1 MKRASLRKPHDRR
14 WITFSLFLTFLFAIT
29 SQVFASPITVSGTA
43 YTGEGGTNVG
53 FNKKVS
59 LRVDGG
65 GTFSE
70 LTDFFGN
77 YSITSVEVSP
87 GSTITVWIDDD
98 ATYEG
103 TTVTIADDPVGNISG
118 LHIYG
123 NRIIV
128 RSDKTGTAVTNAD
141 LADYDEDNDP
151 DIHFTCNSGNL
162 VVGNDHEL
170 HIWTGDTFSTV
181 GTVTTSPGGSRG
193 GIHIGDSAT
202 FTAGGAISCG
212 GSWTA
217 DTSSTFTPDG
227 NAVIFNSTAGGN
239 SIITGGQ
246 SFYDLTFNGPGG
258 KWVFSDDPTVTNNL
272 TITSGTVIGPAGS
285 AFGTN
290 GVATYNSGGS
300 IADYGY
306 GIASDSSGNSYVVGY
321 QLTNGQDIVVVKY
334 DSTGQLDTT
343 WGGGDGIVTYNSGGS
358 QIDNGY
364 GIAVDASGNAYVTGR
379 QQTNGYDIVVLFSG
393 YDLGRR

>member
-1 MKRASLRKPHDRR
+1 M
-14 WITFSLFLTFLFAIT
+14 FLTVLFAIT

-43 YTGEGGTNVG
+43 YQGEGGTNIG

-65 GTFSE
+65 GTFSD

-87 GSTITVWIDDD
+87 GSTITAWIDDD

-103 TTVTIADDPVGNISG
+103 TTVRIANDPVGNISG

-162 VVGNDHEL
+162 VVDNDHEL
-170 HIWTGDTFSTV
+170 HIWTGDTFSPV
-181 GTVTTSPGGSRG
+181 GTVTTSPGGSLG

-227 NAVIFNSTAGGN
+227 NAVIFTATAGGY
-239 SIITGGQ
+239 SIITGGE

-258 KWVFSDDPTVTNNL
+258 GGHS
-272 TITSGTVIGPAGS
+272 TIRRRSLMISLFQP
-285 AFGTN
+285 
-290 GVATYNSGGS
+290 GGS
-300 IADYGY
+300 LARANRSAQTVLLSTTPGAPKMTMGTTLRLTHRVAVMSLVIREQM
-306 GIASDSSGNSYVVGY
+306 VVI
-321 QLTNGQDIVVVKY
+321 L
-334 DSTGQLDTT
+334 
-343 WGGGDGIVTYNSGGS
+343 
-358 QIDNGY
+358 
-364 GIAVDASGNAYVTGR
+364 
-379 QQTNGYDIVVLFSG
+379 
-393 YDLGRR
+393 